1 MIVVLAG
8 GVGGSRFLQG
18 LVQVVPPERVTVVV
32 NTGDDDEFHGLY
44 VSPDPD
50 IITYALAGVVD
61 EERGWGYRGDTCR
74 WLAAVGRFGH
84 ETWFTI
90 GDRDLATHIHRTR
103 LLREGW
109 TLSRVTADIARA
121 FGVRAR
127 LLPMS
132 DQRVRTKVVTEKG
145 DLSFQEYLVREK
157 AAPAVTGVRFEGT
170 AAAKPAP
177 GVLEA
182 LADAEAIVIAPS
194 NPIGSIGPILAIPG
208 LRRAIDDARAAV
220 VAISP
225 IIGGRQLQ
233 PPAIEMMTGLR
244 LDPTAAGVAFLYADL
259 LKALVIDRED
269 LDLAGKIQ
277 ETGVTPVVADTL
289 MTDAAKKAAL
299 ARVALDAAGVR
310 Y

>member
-8 GVGGSRFLQG
+8 GVGGSRFLRG
-18 LVQVVPPERVTVVV
+18 LVQVVPPERVTVIV
-32 NTGDDDEFHGLY
+32 NTADDDEFHGLY

-61 EERGWGYRGDTCR
+61 EERGWGYRGDSCR
-74 WLAAVGRFGH
+74 WLQAIGRFGH
-84 ETWFTI
+84 DTWFTI

-109 TLSRVTADIARA
+109 TLSRVMANIAAA

-170 AAAKPAP
+170 DAATPAP
-177 GVLEA
+177 GVPEA
-182 LADAEAIVIAPS
+182 LAEAEAILIAPS

-208 LRRAIDDARAAV
+208 MRRAIGDAPAPV

-233 PPAIEMMTGLR
+233 PPAVEMMTGLR
-244 LDPTAAGVAFLYADL
+244 LEPTAEGVAFLYADL

-269 LDLAGKIQ
+269 LGLAGKIQ
-277 ETGVTPVVADTL
+277 ELGVTAVVAETL
-289 MTDAAKKAAL
+289 MTDDAKKAAL
-299 ARVALDAAGVR
+299 ARVALEAAGVR